1 MKRHHETKRQEK
13 QAGAEPDQTAPDA
26 AAVPATESVTLSRE
40 EYEVLRK
47 KEAEAEQTQARCAR
61 IQADFENTRRRLERD
76 KQEFLKFANE
86 EILAELV
93 PFVDDFQRAFA
104 AADTTQDFQVLHKGV
119 EMILNHLLQL
129 FKKYNVI
136 AIDARGKKFDPQY
149 HEALL
154 QVETAEQ
161 PEDTVIEELQ
171 RGYVVNGRVL
181 RTAKVK
187 VAKAPEPEDRGPRD
201 DRREEHGAEGAQG

>member
-1 MKRHHETKRQEK
+1 MKRHHDAKHNEK
-13 QAGAEPDQTAPDA
+13 SGNEPHEHHADA
-26 AAVPATESVTLSRE
+26 APAPAAEAISISRG
-40 EYEVLRK
+40 EYEALRK
-47 KEAEAEQTQARCAR
+47 KESEAAEAQDRCAR
-61 IQADFENTRRRLERD
+61 VQADFENTRRRLERD

-86 EILAELV
+86 GLLAELV

-129 FKKYNVI
+129 LKQHGVTPLE
-136 AIDARGKKFDPQY
+136 AMGKKFDPQY

-154 QVETAEQ
+154 QVETAEH

-171 RGYVVNGRVL
+171 KGYMANNRVL

-187 VAKAPEPEDRGPRD
+187 VAKAPD
-201 DRREEHGAEGAQG
+201 AESEKRVERAE

>member
-1 MKRHHETKRQEK
+1 MKRHHDAKHSEK
-13 QAGAEPDQTAPDA
+13 PGNEPQKHDA
-26 AAVPATESVTLSRE
+26 AAAPAPAAEAVTISRE
-40 EYEVLRK
+40 EYESLRK
-47 KEAEAEQTQARCAR
+47 KESESAEAQDRCAR
-61 IQADFENTRRRLERD
+61 VQADFENTRRRLERD

-86 EILAELV
+86 ELLAELV

-129 FKKYNVI
+129 LKQHGVTPLE
-136 AIDARGKKFDPQY
+136 AMGKKFDPQY

-154 QVETAEQ
+154 QVETAEH

-171 RGYVVNGRVL
+171 RGYVVNNRVL

-187 VAKAPEPEDRGPRD
+187 VAKAPDAESEKRVEG
-201 DRREEHGAEGAQG
+201 RE